1 MHITTVV
8 FSTNLGQG
16 GGEEARLSVCRR
28 ARGGS
33 YARVCDARPTQHLQY
48 QEPDQSSQ
56 PCKNTDKTTG
66 TQGSAGNGRS
76 HSRQMRPNIGLGDEI
91 LP

>member
-16 GGEEARLSVCRR
+16 GGEEARFSVCRR

-33 YARVCDARPTQHLQY
+33 YARVCDARPTQHLQP

-66 TQGSAGNGRS
+66 TQGLAV
-76 HSRQMRPNIGLGDEI
+76 
-91 LP
+91 